1 MIIKIIKK
9 RIYFNLYLGFCLYNV
24 QSTLKIMANQYLR
37 SLYTAL
43 LFDVV
48 VVSIHVVV
56 SGSSVVVS
64 VIGGS
69 VGVVFHSVVE
79 GGIVVVG
86 CSDVAVVHHWVVVAG
101 VVLVIG
107 GVVVVGT
114 AGHAPNEAQISSGG
128 VLTKSSMIWGN

>member
-1 MIIKIIKK
+1 M
-9 RIYFNLYLGFCLYNV
+9 
-24 QSTLKIMANQYLR
+24 
-37 SLYTAL
+37 
-43 LFDVV
+43 
-48 VVSIHVVV
+48 VV
-56 SGSSVVVS
+56 SGSNVVVS

-114 AGHAPNEAQISSGG
+114 AGHAPNEAHISSGG
-128 VLTKSSMIWGN
+128 VFTKSSMICGN

>member
-1 MIIKIIKK
+1 M
-9 RIYFNLYLGFCLYNV
+9 YNV
-24 QSTLKIMANQYLR
+24 QSTLKIMAIQYLR

-79 GGIVVVG
+79 GAIVVVNG
-86 CSDVAVVHHWVVVAG
+86 GSDVTIVVVVIGGAVVD
-101 VVLVIG
+101 VIG

>member
-1 MIIKIIKK
+1 M
-9 RIYFNLYLGFCLYNV
+9 YNV

-69 VGVVFHSVVE
+69 VGVVFHSVVD
-79 GGIVVVG
+79 GAIVVVNG
-86 CSDVAVVHHWVVVAG
+86 LSDVT
-101 VVLVIG
+101 I
-107 GVVVVGT
+107 VVVV
-114 AGHAPNEAQISSGG
+114 IG
-128 VLTKSSMIWGN
+128 VRGRSVGVGVVAVG

>member
-1 MIIKIIKK
+1 M
-9 RIYFNLYLGFCLYNV
+9 FV
-24 QSTLKIMANQYLR
+24 QSTINFLQIIATQYLR

-56 SGSSVVVS
+56 SGSNVVVS

-79 GGIVVVG
+79 GAIVVVNG
-86 CSDVAVVHHWVVVAG
+86 LSDVTVVVVVIGGAVVVVIG
-101 VVLVIG
+101 GTVVDVIG

-128 VLTKSSMIWGN
+128 VFTKSSIIWGN

>member
-1 MIIKIIKK
+1 
-9 RIYFNLYLGFCLYNV
+9 
-24 QSTLKIMANQYLR
+24 MAIQYLR
-37 SLYTAL
+37 SLYAAL

-56 SGSSVVVS
+56 SGSNVVVS

-79 GGIVVVG
+79 GGIVVVIVG

-128 VLTKSSMIWGN
+128 VFTKSSMICGN